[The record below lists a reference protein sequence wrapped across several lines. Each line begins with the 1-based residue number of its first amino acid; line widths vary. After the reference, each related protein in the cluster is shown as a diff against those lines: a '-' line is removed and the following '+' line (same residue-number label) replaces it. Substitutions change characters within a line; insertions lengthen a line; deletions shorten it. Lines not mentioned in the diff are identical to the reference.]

1 MPPSTLQC
9 FVIPWKVGEGK
20 WMSFSGANRFKGI
33 SYVKRGYKT
42 YELSNHLGNVLA
54 TVSDR
59 RVSGTCTDSIV
70 DFYDA
75 DILTISDYYPFGS
88 PMEGRG
94 QQTKTYRYGF
104 NGAENDNEISGTGNS
119 QDHKYRSYDPR
130 LGRYKSI
137 DPMTIQY
144 PFYTPYQYAGN
155 TPIMAIDLEGLQPE
169 TMIDKQGKLTTP
181 MVSLLNSAFLMSKTS
196 LQNATWQKYDANRKT
211 KAWASMVGIP
221 SSTAAS
227 VMGTTVVHDGSTTRT
242 DGNWLRLIAHEQV
255 HESHIE
261 SQGNFTFYSN
271 YLIEGASTPYESI
284 ITERIAYQYGSA
296 PNGTDYANQLLKFQ
310 GGVVMNT
317 LNNPNLSEQ
326 TKATQLEAVGAKF
339 RRDVLIPDHVN
350 QLSGLIEQSNF
361 MLAFDK
367 SLSGTAR
374 TLLQQSIGGM
384 QKQIEAY
391 NAEQTQITK
400 KYGN

>member
-1 MPPSTLQC
+1 
-9 FVIPWKVGEGK
+9 
-20 WMSFSGANRFKGI
+20 
-33 SYVKRGYKT
+33 
-42 YELSNHLGNVLA
+42 
-54 TVSDR
+54 
-59 RVSGTCTDSIV
+59 
-70 DFYDA
+70 
-75 DILTISDYYPFGS
+75 
-88 PMEGRG
+88 
-94 QQTKTYRYGF
+94 
-104 NGAENDNEISGTGNS
+104 
-119 QDHKYRSYDPR
+119 
-130 LGRYKSI
+130 
-137 DPMTIQY
+137 MTIQY

-211 KAWASMVGIP
+211 RAWASMVGIP

-227 VMGTTVVHDGSTTRT
+227 VMGTTVVHDGSTTRD

-271 YLIEGASTPYESI
+271 YLIEGASTPNESI

-317 LNNPNLSEQ
+317 LNNSNLSEQ